1 MFILSF
7 ARVIKF
13 AFQDMARNLSLSLMT
28 VLILVLM
35 LLSVNTLLMI
45 RVLTTEATG
54 MIRGQIDVSIYF
66 DHTATQDQI
75 VEVESVVKSFPEVV
89 EMTLMKPEEV
99 LVAFRNE
106 HTDNTD
112 VLASLDELGENPF
125 GATMI
130 IQTRMPEDYEKI
142 ITALDVPEYQD
153 IVEAKTFADTQKAI
167 DRVTVITRQIEQFS
181 LALTAFF
188 AFIAFLIIFNT
199 IRVAIY
205 TQRIEISIKR
215 LVGATNWF
223 IRGPYLVESV
233 VFSLLSVLI
242 AQGIVWVGAEF
253 LDPYVMVLLNDS
265 GFLTDYL
272 ISHILLLAGIQF
284 LAVLALTMF
293 SSILAMRKNL
303 RA

>member
-1 MFILSF
+1 
-7 ARVIKF
+7 
-13 AFQDMARNLSLSLMT
+13 MT